1 MTSSLKF
8 HSLKSHSLKSVAAVL
23 MLAVV
28 APVTLSGCAT
38 AAYSIKEKFGIEK
51 RDILVGRVQNA
62 AESQE
67 EAKEEFADALE
78 AFRAVVN
85 VEPSRLEIVYDDLK
99 KAHDRAESKASDVR
113 ARVKSVKAVSRDL
126 FTEWEQEL
134 NQYSDAGLR
143 RASESQLRDTQ
154 LRYEQLARK
163 MDEATAS
170 MDPVLTVFNDR
181 VLYLKHNLNARAIA
195 ALGAETATLEG
206 DVAHLIAEMERSIA
220 AADAFIKDMGVS

>member
-1 MTSSLKF
+1 MTSCFKSISAAFMLCLLVPFSL
-8 HSLKSHSLKSVAAVL
+8 
-23 MLAVV
+23 
-28 APVTLSGCAT
+28 TGCAT
-38 AAYSIKEKFGIEK
+38 AAYSIQEQFGIEK
-51 RDILVGRVQNA
+51 RDILVGRVKNA

-67 EAKEEFADALE
+67 EAKEEFVDALE

-99 KAHDRAESKASDVR
+99 KAYDRADGKANDVR

-126 FTEWEQEL
+126 FNEWEQEL
-134 NQYSDAGLR
+134 SQYSDTGLR
-143 RASESQLRDTQ
+143 RASESQLRETQ
-154 LRYEQLARK
+154 LRYEELSRK

-206 DVAHLIAEMERSIA
+206 DVARLIAEMERSIA
-220 AADAFIKDMGVS
+220 AADAFIKEMGVA